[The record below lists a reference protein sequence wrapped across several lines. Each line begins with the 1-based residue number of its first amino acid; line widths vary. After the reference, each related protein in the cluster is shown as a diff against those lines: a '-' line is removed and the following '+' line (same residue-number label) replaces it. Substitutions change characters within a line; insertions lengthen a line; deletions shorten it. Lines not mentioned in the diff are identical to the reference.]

1 MKERQKEIKKIKRD
15 RDKGEIADK
24 ENKGRWKGGEEER
37 THGEEEKERGCCILH
52 ALVLET

>member
-1 MKERQKEIKKIKRD
+1 MKERQKEIKRKKRD
-15 RDKGEIADK
+15 RDKGEIVDK